1 MDTMMMEVEKDD
13 DDAIFLMTLNPW
25 QKNQKMIAIILC

>member
-1 MDTMMMEVEKDD
+1 MDTMSMEVEKDDDDD

-25 QKNQKMIAIILC
+25 QKNQ